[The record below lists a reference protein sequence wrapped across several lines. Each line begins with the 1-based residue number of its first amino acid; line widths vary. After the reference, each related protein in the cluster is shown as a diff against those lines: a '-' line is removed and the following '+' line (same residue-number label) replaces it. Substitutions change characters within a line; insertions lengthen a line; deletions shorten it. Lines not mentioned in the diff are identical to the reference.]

1 MTVRAAFAI
10 ALTVIIAVMVLLVV
24 VVVVNTASR
33 RRAEARRRER
43 IEAVRP
49 SVIALA
55 AADDAHD
62 VAALMAPLRRAQ
74 VRTLEDVAY
83 EFLGKVR
90 GVGRESLVTLLT
102 ERGVGGRA
110 ARRAERFGAVGRARA
125 ISILGQLGDPASLDL
140 LVRHLAD
147 RDPEVRAV
155 SARALGQ
162 LHEPQAVAP
171 MLGALTAHRALPAS
185 TVAMWLLQIGPAAAT
200 PLRQALN
207 DRNPLVRGLAAELL
221 GHLGSLEATDELVEA
236 LTDESWDVRARAAR
250 SLGRIGSPRAV
261 APLLGVLVD
270 HPGANS
276 AAGIELRRSA
286 VAALADIADPKCAPM
301 LAVAMGDE
309 DHVVAKSAAA
319 ALVHLGEP
327 GRALLREAVHGPP
340 RCAAYAAEARA
351 LAELADARRARRRV

>member
-1 MTVRAAFAI
+1 MTVRAAFAV
-10 ALTVIIAVMVLLVV
+10 ALAVIIAVMMLLVAV
-24 VVVVNTASR
+24 VVLNSAVR

-49 SVIALA
+49 AVIALA

-62 VAALMAPLRRAQ
+62 VAALMAPLRRAE

-102 ERGVGGRA
+102 ERGVG
-110 ARRAERFGAVGRARA
+110 RRASRRASRFGAVGRARA

-140 LVRHLAD
+140 LVQHLAD

-162 LHEPQAVAP
+162 LHDPQAVAP
-171 MLGALTAHRALPAS
+171 MLNALTAHRALPAS

-200 PLRQALN
+200 PLRQAL
-207 DRNPLVRGLAAELL
+207 DDPDPLVRGLAAELL
-221 GHLGSLEATDELVEA
+221 GHLGSLEATDALIEA
-236 LTDESWDVRARAAR
+236 LTDDDSNVRARAAR

-261 APLLGVLVD
+261 APLMDLLDD
-270 HPGANS
+270 HRVAR
-276 AAGIELRRSA
+276 IELRRSA
-286 VAALADIADPKCAPM
+286 VAALADIADPKSAPM
-301 LAVAMGDE
+301 LVMAMGDE

-319 ALVHLGEP
+319 ALVQLGEP
-327 GRALLREAVHGPP
+327 GRARLREAVEGPP
-340 RCAAYAAEARA
+340 RCAAYAAEACA